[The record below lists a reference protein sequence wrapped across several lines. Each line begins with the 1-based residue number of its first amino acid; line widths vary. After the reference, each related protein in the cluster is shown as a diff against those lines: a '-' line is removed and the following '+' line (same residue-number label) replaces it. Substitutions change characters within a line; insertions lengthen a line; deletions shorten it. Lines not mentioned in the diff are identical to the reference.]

1 VADRYLWGP
10 DVAEVVDSAG
20 APTDSSLARDPANEK
35 FFAGLDA
42 STSIV
47 TKLTTASGA
56 AEMEPACPRWAT
68 GPPTCGGP
76 GSRVGRTF
84 AMNAS
89 GKGRVQVDLDP
100 VPERDPFWS
109 SNGTQIVYA
118 ARTAPGEPFRILRRQ
133 GRRLGSRTAHD
144 AEGRFRRPLAR
155 VVARWHRIAYV
166 SFEVGQGTW
175 TSGR

>member
-56 AEMEPACPRWAT
+56 AEMEPAWSP
-68 GPPTCGGP
+68 
-76 GSRVGRTF
+76 VG
-84 AMNAS
+84 
-89 GKGRVQVDLDP
+89 D
-100 VPERDPFWS
+100 
-109 SNGTQIVYA
+109 
-118 ARTAPGEPFRILRRQ
+118 RTAYVRRAGITGRADLRDE
-133 GRRLGSRTAHD
+133 RLGERA
-144 AEGRFRRPLAR
+144 
-155 VVARWHRIAYV
+155 
-166 SFEVGQGTW
+166 GT
-175 TSGR
+175 G

>member
-1 VADRYLWGP
+1 
-10 DVAEVVDSAG
+10 VAEVVDSAG

-89 GKGRVQVDLDP
+89 GKGRAQVDLDP

-118 ARTAPGEPFRILRRQ
+118 ARTAPGEPFRIFAAKADGS
-133 GRRLGSRTAHD
+133 GREQLTTQKAGSADRSPVWSPDGT
-144 AEGRFRRPLAR
+144 
-155 VVARWHRIAYV
+155 RIAYV
-166 SFEVGQGTW
+166 SFEVGEGTW